1 MKLLFEFFPILLFF
15 VTYKLYDIYIATAT
29 AIVAAIIQVIVGRY
43 QQKRW
48 VPVHLITLAI
58 IVIFGG
64 ATLLLQ
70 DEVYIKWK
78 PTVLNWLFAL
88 VFLGSQFVGK
98 KTIAERMMGNQIQL
112 PNNLWTRLNSGWIMF
127 FIISGLS
134 NLYVMRHFDTATWVN
149 FKLFG
154 LLGMTICFII
164 AQSIYI
170 SRHMTPEG
178 NDDRKESL

>member
-15 VTYKLYDIYIATAT
+15 VTYKLYDIYVATAT
-29 AIVAAIIQVIVGRY
+29 AIVAAIIQVLVGRY

-88 VFLGSQFVGK
+88 VFLGSQFIGK
-98 KTIAERMMGNQIQL
+98 KNIAERMMGAQIRL
-112 PNNLWTRLNSGWIMF
+112 PATLWTRLNIGWIVF
-127 FIISGLS
+127 FVVSGFA
-134 NLYVMRHFDTATWVN
+134 NLFVMRHFDTATWVN

-154 LLGMTICFII
+154 LLGMTLCFIV
-164 AQSIYI
+164 AQSVYI
-170 SRHMTPEG
+170 SRHMVPEE
-178 NDDRKESL
+178 NDEQREPR